1 MKNIFSDKNSIFEYI
16 GEIDKNEAIMLMLK
30 HGYEKDLIKNIEK
43 TSEEIFKREMLGS
56 TGIGD
61 GVAIP
66 HARLE
71 DVKGVTILF
80 GHFPEGVYYDAV
92 DGGKVYY
99 IFLIL
104 TEAKETALHLKTLSN
119 ISKLIKGTSFIDNM
133 KGVRGV
139 DSVHNII
146 HLAWSELK

>member
-16 GEIDKNEAIMLMLK
+16 GEIEKNEAIMLMLN
-30 HGYEKDLIKNIEK
+30 HGYEKGLIKNIEK

-71 DVKGVTILF
+71 YVKGVTILF
-80 GHFPEGVYYDAV
+80 GHFPDGVDYGAV

-139 DSVHNII
+139 DNVHNII

>member
-16 GEIDKNEAIMLMLK
+16 GEIEKNEAIMLILK
-30 HGYEKDLIKNIEK
+30 HGYSKGLIKNIEK

-66 HARLE
+66 HAKLE
-71 DVKGVTILF
+71 DIKGVTILF
-80 GHFPEGVYYDAV
+80 GHFPDGIDYDSA
-92 DGGKVYY
+92 DGGRVYY

-104 TEAKETALHLKTLSN
+104 TEAKETVLHLKTLSN
-119 ISKLIKGTSFIDNM
+119 ISKLIKGTSFLDNM

-139 DSVHNII
+139 DSVYSVI